1 MNTKSQPEKALC
13 TGCIIVP
20 CCGQTNTGQIT
31 NQAAI
36 ELADEGFGSYYCTS
50 LLATSPDVLERRL
63 KGIKRI
69 VAIDGCNMSCAKK
82 IVVEAGL
89 EVHHH
94 VLVTDL
100 GIDKKEGRRYSSEQ
114 VERVIKAA
122 FNRC

>member
-1 MNTKSQPEKALC
+1 
-13 TGCIIVP
+13 
-20 CCGQTNTGQIT
+20 
-31 NQAAI
+31 
-36 ELADEGFGSYYCTS
+36 
-50 LLATSPDVLERRL
+50 
-63 KGIKRI
+63 
-69 VAIDGCNMSCAKK
+69 MSCAKK